1 MIIKPKLLI
10 FIDWFYPAYKA
21 GGPIKSVF
29 NILPVLKD
37 SHEIII
43 VTSAYDLDGTP
54 VDQVHDKLIQ
64 QEGYEVIYLTK
75 ENQKSKTVKAIVDEF
90 MPDLIYLNSVFSISF
105 TLLPL
110 FWFRA
115 KFKTIIAPRGM
126 LGAGALKIKSL
137 KKRIFLFLG
146 KRFLFYEKL
155 IWHASTELEAK
166 EIRAIIGKKTAVF
179 IAQDLSSQVANRS
192 QLNAIKESGGLNLVF
207 LSRISEKKNLFF
219 LIEMLSHHPGL
230 NVTLDIYGPIED
242 TVYWKKC
249 NALVAEDNRI
259 KYVGVVQPNKITEV
273 LHHYHFSVLPTVHEN
288 YGHSIAESITSLVP
302 VLVSKNTPWLN
313 LASCN
318 IGYDLELDE
327 KVWLN
332 CMHKLI
338 LMNQVE
344 YNKFMISCRAFAQKN
359 ILSNDI
365 IQQNQKLFSLEY

>member
-1 MIIKPKLLI
+1 MTNHPKVMI

-29 NILPVLKD
+29 NIVSVLKD
-37 SHEIII
+37 SHEIRI

-64 QEGYEVIYLTK
+64 QEGYAIIYLTK
-75 ENQKSKTVKAIVDEF
+75 GNQQSETVKAIADEF
-90 MPDLIYLNSVFSISF
+90 MPDFIYLNSVFSINF
-105 TLLPL
+105 AILPL
-110 FWFRA
+110 FWFKA

-155 IWHASTELEAK
+155 MWHASTELEAK

-179 IAQDLSSQVANRS
+179 IAQNVSSPVANRS
-192 QLNAIKESGGLNLVF
+192 QLNAIKESGRLNLVF
-207 LSRISEKKNLFF
+207 LSRISEKKNLLF
-219 LIEMLSHHPGL
+219 LVEMLSQQPDL

-242 TVYWKKC
+242 TVYWGKC
-249 NALVAEDNRI
+249 NALVVKDNRI

-273 LHHYHFSVLPTVHEN
+273 LQHYHFSILPTVHEN

-313 LASCN
+313 LADYN

-327 KVWLN
+327 QVWLN

-338 LMNQVE
+338 SMNQVH
-344 YNKFMISCRAFAQKN
+344 YNKLMISCKAFAQEN
-359 ILSNDI
+359 ILSNEI
-365 IQQNQKLFSLEY
+365 IQQNQKLFSLEN